1 MNRFNFKEKLLD
13 RSDQTDS
20 KGLAWVLVLILLLLM
35 SAAVL
40 YFNDVNSSP
49 DSLASTAK
57 PASRP
62 ARLYSVFYSG
72 GVFSPTNL
80 RIHAGDT
87 VRFQNTSPAPMGVIS
102 DPHPAHNN
110 LMGLN
115 SAGQILPQ
123 GFFAYTFADPGI
135 YGYHNELN
143 PNQTGVIIV
152 R

>member
-1 MNRFNFKEKLLD
+1 MLSLNFKEKLLN
-13 RSDQTDS
+13 RSDQAAN
-20 KGLAWVLVLILLLLM
+20 KGLAWMVVLILLLLM

-40 YFNDVNSSP
+40 YFNDPSASR

-57 PASRP
+57 PSIRP
-62 ARLYSVFYSG
+62 ARIYAVFYSG

-87 VRFQNTSPAPMGVIS
+87 VRFQNPSPAPIWVIS
-102 DPHPAHNN
+102 DPHPAHDG
-110 LMGLN
+110 LASLN

-123 GFFAYTFADPGI
+123 SAFVYTFADPGI

-143 PNQTGVIIV
+143 PNQIGVIIV